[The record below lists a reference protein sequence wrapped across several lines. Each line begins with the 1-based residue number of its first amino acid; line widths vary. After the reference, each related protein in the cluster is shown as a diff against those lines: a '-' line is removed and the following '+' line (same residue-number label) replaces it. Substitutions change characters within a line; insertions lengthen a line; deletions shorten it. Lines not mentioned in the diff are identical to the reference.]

1 MTSTKKKAAKRPL
14 PVEAVS
20 ENPDLVDEKQKK
32 PIEMKDDF
40 KSKRAVGQFL
50 AKKAQNSLRQ
60 SKAVQAQNK
69 LEKLRNKKK
78 ARVEK
83 DKRVKLQTKREK
95 HKKGPTKAPKVN
107 KFSRHKRNTKSKGG
121 NKK

>member
-1 MTSTKKKAAKRPL
+1 MTSTKKKPARRTL
-14 PVEAVS
+14 PVEAVT

-32 PIEMKDDF
+32 SMQIKDDF

-60 SKAVQAQNK
+60 SKAVQTQNK

-78 ARVEK
+78 ARMEK

-107 KFSRHKRNTKSKGG
+107 KFSRHKRNTKKGH
-121 NKK
+121 KK